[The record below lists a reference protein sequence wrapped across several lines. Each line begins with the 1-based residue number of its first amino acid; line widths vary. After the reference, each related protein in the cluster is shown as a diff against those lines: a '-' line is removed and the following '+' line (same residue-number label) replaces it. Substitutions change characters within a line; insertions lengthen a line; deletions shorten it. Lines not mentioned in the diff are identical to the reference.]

1 MKAYEYIKP
10 QYIAPVNLEV
20 LSNTYNNLE
29 TMHQQAVQTS
39 SELKNAIAQLQLN
52 ESEEPFRQQL
62 VKSVEDTIDQ
72 NMRYDNLAGAYDDII
87 RLSGDIVSNPAL
99 IGRLKAQQEYLKYK
113 DKIEAADIP
122 EQYKDNF
129 KALNPY
135 YYEDTYDNLTG
146 KIIGGTKWEPNK
158 LPVKKVD
165 YNALMTKALQY
176 VTPSNSTSE
185 VVRFMKEDRT
195 FTTKLEPGVKA
206 VWYDAVTTQVSELS
220 EEEIN
225 KALDAAIKADPE
237 ALASLRQDFEMAIM
251 DYEKGIA
258 PIHKVFNGT
267 RTYTFEEFVD
277 NIFSAMPQAK
287 AYRHSVSSREYN
299 KNFYKDYA
307 EAFAGNNVYE
317 ETDMYSADSIIG
329 PLVEFTDYSTVKTI
343 NSVKRA
349 NEEFN
354 KRYTELTGIENPQIS
369 IRDKDS
375 YYSTIS
381 KLSIFSDIP
390 KEVILDRS
398 DLIAYIN
405 DNNIAKGDQIINMY
419 DKLIKEFE
427 DYQILYA
434 EDIYNENKILELDD
448 NDKSLAASY
457 FKADILNGDT
467 WDETSENYREPI
479 NDYENRLRNG
489 WRLIVNT
496 YYPTDAV
503 ALNVEFMQHKGYD
516 NFINAIGKE
525 NLVKYGIDVKHDG
538 KRTIVSLPKENV
550 KYLEHFAKAVGK
562 AEDSLTMFQRQGH
575 IYYTTEDGK
584 KRNISI
590 GGANEVRPALPNDF
604 VRTVVGYINSVE
616 QTSNQ
621 HIGQSKYIETFI
633 LPGGTTSSTEA
644 QYAIKALDV
653 ANPDDIKRIS
663 SLKSAAE
670 VNNDYILD
678 NIRLSGETNCKIRI
692 LDIDHNV
699 IRTAT
704 GKEAIDYKNMLFN
717 SNNVGEPGIIFLP
730 DEMKYVPYITFSDAD
745 GTLRYMT
752 YDFGNSHRITKDL
765 NNDINLKARAELMLS
780 HGQQKSIKVGG
791 IGDSGSYSPILLTPT
806 SDGGFDIGTVDGKY
820 NSNSYS
826 DFHIY
831 PNDSSFSVAVELK
844 TFTEE
849 LNYIKLHNIQLTDE
863 GKRKLLNNYIILV
876 ADLMKYPY
884 DALSNNMKIEL
895 IKGFSS
901 ESGIQFNINE

>member
-1 MKAYEYIKP
+1 MKTYQNVRP
-10 QYIAPVNLEV
+10 QYVAPIDLQTLNTAYANLE
-20 LSNTYNNLE
+20 S
-29 TMHQQAVQTS
+29 MHQQAVQTS

-62 VKSVEDTIDQ
+62 VKSVEDTISQ
-72 NMRYDNLAGAYDDII
+72 NMYHDNLAGAYDDIVK
-87 RLSGDIVSNPAL
+87 LSGDIVSNPAL

-113 DKIEAADIP
+113 AQIESSDIP
-122 EQYKDNF
+122 EQYKENF
-129 KALNPY
+129 KKLNPY
-135 YYEDTYDNLTG
+135 YYQDFYDESG
-146 KIIGGTKWEPNK
+146 KITGGSKWEPNR

-176 VTPSNSTSE
+176 ITPSQNSTE
-185 VVRFMKEDRT
+185 VARFMKEDGT

-206 VWYDAVTTQVSELS
+206 VWYDAVTTQTTEITQD
-220 EEEIN
+220 EIN
-225 KALDAAIKADPE
+225 KALDAAIKADPG
-237 ALASLRQDFEMAIM
+237 ALASLRQDFEMAKM
-251 DYEKGIA
+251 DHDKGVA

-267 RTYTFEEFVD
+267 RTYTFNEFVD
-277 NIFSAMPQAK
+277 NIFSSMPQAK
-287 AYRHSVSSREYN
+287 AQKNVSTSRELN

-307 EAFAGNNVYE
+307 AAFASNDVYE
-317 ETDMYSADSIIG
+317 ETGAYSGDSIIG
-329 PLVEFTDYSTVKTI
+329 PLVEFTDYSTVQTI
-343 NSVKRA
+343 NSVKRG

-369 IRDKDS
+369 IKDKDS
-375 YYSTIS
+375 YYSAIS
-381 KLSIFSDIP
+381 KLSIFRDIP
-390 KEVILDRS
+390 KEVILDRN
-398 DLIAYIN
+398 DLITYIN
-405 DNNIAKGDQIINMY
+405 DNNVAKGNQIINMY

-427 DYQILYA
+427 DYQVLYA

-457 FKADILNGDT
+457 FKADMLNGDT

-479 NDYENRLRNG
+479 NNYENRLRDG
-489 WRLIVNT
+489 WRHIVNT
-496 YYPTDAV
+496 YYPTDAI

-516 NFINAIGKE
+516 NFVNAIGKE

-562 AEDSLTMFQRQGH
+562 SEDSLTMFQRQGH

-584 KRNISI
+584 KRDIRI
-590 GGANEVRPALPNDF
+590 GGANEMRPALPNDF
-604 VRTVVGYINSVE
+604 VRTVVGYIDSVE
-616 QTSNQ
+616 ETSNQ

-653 ANPDDIKRIS
+653 ANPDDMKRLS

-692 LDIDHNV
+692 LDKDKNI

-752 YDFGNSHRITKDL
+752 YDFGNNHRITRDL
-765 NNDINLKARAELMLS
+765 NNDINLKSRAELMLS

-806 SDGGFDIGTVDGKY
+806 SDGGFNIGNVDGKY
-820 NSNSYS
+820 DSNSYS

-831 PNDSSFSVAVELK
+831 PNDSSFGVAVELK

-895 IKGFSS
+895 IKGFSA